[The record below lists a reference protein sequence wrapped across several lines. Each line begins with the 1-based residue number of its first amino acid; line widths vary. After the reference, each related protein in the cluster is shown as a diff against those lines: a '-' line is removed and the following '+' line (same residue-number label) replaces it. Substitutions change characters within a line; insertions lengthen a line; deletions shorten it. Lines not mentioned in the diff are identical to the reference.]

1 MTSLTSSRRGFVPFY
16 RRYTKT
22 WIHALATAGLTA
34 FGMLTFA
41 HRGFAVVAVA
51 VYVLPPLIL
60 YFRGA
65 DVSGVESSADGTGTS
80 DVTSNSKPNPEATA
94 GVDTSDEAVAAKDSD
109 EPTETT
115 PAKKPHWATAE
126 TPTDRTLFDAVATAE
141 GAYAVGEDGVVLAD
155 DTTSDS
161 EWQVLLSDGPGADGN
176 TLRGAD
182 TTADGGSVWFAGN
195 SGSLGRLDSETA
207 RHTDYSA
214 PSGITDNWADIAV
227 SGTDDDATIL
237 LVNGSGHVLRGR
249 YRDSDLAWV
258 GPTKPGSGSSLCAV
272 TFVDRS
278 VGYCCDTNDSVFET
292 TDGGETFREIGVGGV
307 NGTLT
312 DIAAIA
318 RGDCAVTDDD
328 GVLHRYAD
336 GNWTPTRLGDDPLRG
351 LARNDDR
358 VVVCGANG
366 VVYERARA
374 DSTAEWERI
383 VTTANEFRGVTV
395 GANRGIAVGAGGTI
409 VERVLP
415 ESRGNPSDR

>member
-1 MTSLTSSRRGFVPFY
+1 MTSFASSRGFVPFY

-51 VYVLPPLIL
+51 VYVLPPIVL

-65 DVSGVESSADGTGTS
+65 DVSGVESSTDKIGKS
-80 DVTSNSKPNPEATA
+80 DTIPDSKSNPDTTA
-94 GVDTSDEAVAAKDSD
+94 SVDTSDEAAAAKDSN

-115 PAKKPHWATAE
+115 PAKKPHWTTAD
-126 TPTDRTLFDAVATAE
+126 TPTDKTLFDAVTTDV

-155 DTTSDS
+155 DETSDS
-161 EWQVLLSDGPGADGN
+161 EWRVLLSDGPGAGGN

-182 TTADGGSVWFAGN
+182 TTEGGGSVWFAGD
-195 SGSLGRLDSETA
+195 SGSLGRLDTETG

-214 PSGITDNWADIAV
+214 PSGITDNWTDIAV
-227 SGTDDDATIL
+227 SGTDDAAIL
-237 LVNGSGHVLRGR
+237 LVNGSGQVLRGR
-249 YRDSDLAWV
+249 YRDSDLAWD
-258 GPTKPGSGSSLCAV
+258 GSTKPGSGSSLCAV

-292 TDGGETFREIGVGGV
+292 TDGGETFRKIGVGGV

-318 RGDCAVTDDD
+318 RSDCAVTDDD
-328 GVLHRYAD
+328 GVLHGHAD
-336 GNWTPTRLGDDPLRG
+336 GNWTPTRLGDDPLRA
-351 LARNDDR
+351 LARDDEQA
-358 VVVCGANG
+358 VVCGANG
-366 VVYERARA
+366 VVYERGRA

-383 VTTANEFRGVTV
+383 VTTANELRGVTIDS
-395 GANRGIAVGAGGTI
+395 NRGIAVGAGGTI
-409 VERVLP
+409 VERVMP
-415 ESRGNPSDR
+415 KSQGKPDDQ